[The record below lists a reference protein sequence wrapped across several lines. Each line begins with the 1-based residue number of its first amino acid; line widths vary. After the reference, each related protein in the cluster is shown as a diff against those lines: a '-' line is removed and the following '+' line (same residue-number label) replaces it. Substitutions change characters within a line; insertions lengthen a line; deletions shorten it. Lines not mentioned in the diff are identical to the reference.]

1 MSKDLKQ
8 KKSDYLLEVALE
20 EQLEQDED
28 MKKYPLPEDVEHPHV
43 FSEEHEKRM
52 QEIFKMADK
61 VEHQSYRRKKHFQL
75 AAGIALFL
83 CLTTVTVTQVEA
95 FRLPVFRFFSEVME
109 KSTYYGVEEVQTEL
123 SSRYQMY
130 EPTYVLEGFH
140 VTKVKEEDNYF
151 ELHYENDAT
160 GQAYNLYF
168 REDLK
173 GFFMDTENAETEERD
188 INGNRAFL
196 SVKENVVRML
206 MYKDNHQFFISG
218 IIDKNNAVKIL
229 ESIK

>member
-1 MSKDLKQ
+1 
-8 KKSDYLLEVALE
+8 
-20 EQLEQDED
+20 
-28 MKKYPLPEDVEHPHV
+28 
-43 FSEEHEKRM
+43 
-52 QEIFKMADK
+52 
-61 VEHQSYRRKKHFQL
+61 
-75 AAGIALFL
+75 
-83 CLTTVTVTQVEA
+83 
-95 FRLPVFRFFSEVME
+95 
-109 KSTYYGVEEVQTEL
+109 
-123 SSRYQMY
+123 MY

>member
-8 KKSDYLLEVALE
+8 KKSDYLLELALE

-52 QEIFKMADK
+52 QEIFKMA
-61 VEHQSYRRKKHFQL
+61 
-75 AAGIALFL
+75 G
-83 CLTTVTVTQVEA
+83 LTTVTVTQVEA

>member
-8 KKSDYLLEVALE
+8 KKSDYLLELALE

-43 FSEEHEKRM
+43 FSEENEKRM
-52 QEIFKMADK
+52 KEIFKLADK
-61 VEHQSYRRKKHFQL
+61 VENRSYRRKKHFQL

-83 CLTTVTVTQVEA
+83 CLTTVTVTQVDA

-130 EPTYVLEGFH
+130 EPTYVPEGFH
-140 VTKVKEEDNYF
+140 VTKVKEGENYF
-151 ELHYENDAT
+151 ELHYENETT
-160 GQAYNLYF
+160 GSFYDLLF
-168 REDLK
+168 REKLD
-173 GFFMDTENAETEERD
+173 GFFMDTEDAETEERD
-188 INGNRAFL
+188 INGNRAHL
-196 SVKENVVRML
+196 SIKGKDVKIL
-206 MYKDNHQFFISG
+206 MYIDNHQIFLSG
-218 IIDKNNAVKIL
+218 VLDQKEAVKIL
-229 ESIK
+229 ESIR

>member
-1 MSKDLKQ
+1 M
-8 KKSDYLLEVALE
+8 
-20 EQLEQDED
+20 
-28 MKKYPLPEDVEHPHV
+28 
-43 FSEEHEKRM
+43 
-52 QEIFKMADK
+52 
-61 VEHQSYRRKKHFQL
+61 
-75 AAGIALFL
+75 
-83 CLTTVTVTQVEA
+83 TQVEA